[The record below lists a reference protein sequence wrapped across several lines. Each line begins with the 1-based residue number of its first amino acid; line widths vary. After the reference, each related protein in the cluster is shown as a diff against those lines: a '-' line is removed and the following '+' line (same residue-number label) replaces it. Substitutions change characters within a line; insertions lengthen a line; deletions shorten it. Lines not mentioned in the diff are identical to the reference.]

1 MITTP
6 RPTRQVVPDPTREV
20 VRRHLATGQAIRGTA
35 VPRGVVGLDGSS
47 GLSMVDLCARPAFVG
62 A

>member
-20 VRRHLATGQAIRGTA
+20 VRRQVPLPATASPLAAI
-35 VPRGVVGLDGSS
+35 
-47 GLSMVDLCARPAFVG
+47 ARPVPSLTRYDQLLDLKEANP
-62 A
+62 